1 METEIESSFKRAF
14 KAIIEGFEGKYSFDK
29 DDPGGETYKG
39 ISRKMNKNF
48 EGWKII
54 DNYKGGKN
62 YPNILEGDKNLQE
75 LVEGFYK
82 KNYWDEFRGN
92 DLGEET
98 GEEMFDQSVNLGV
111 KRAVEHLQRSLNI
124 LNDRG
129 TLYAD
134 IKADGIFGDMTY
146 SAYIGCCHSGKE
158 KMLVDVLN
166 AFQGKYYIE
175 LMEKKNI
182 FEKFTGLFKRVT
194 IN

>member
-1 METEIESSFKRAF
+1 M
-14 KAIIEGFEGKYSFDK
+14 
-29 DDPGGETYKG
+29 
-39 ISRKMNKNF
+39 
-48 EGWKII
+48 
-54 DNYKGGKN
+54 
-62 YPNILEGDKNLQE
+62 QE

-82 KNYWDEFRGN
+82 KNYWDKFQGD

-124 LNDRG
+124 LNNRG
-129 TLYAD
+129 TLYPD
-134 IKADGIFGDMTY
+134 IKADGVFGNLTY
-146 SAYIGCCHSGKE
+146 NAYLGCCHSGKE